1 MSSSP
6 TLQTT
11 ISDMTVDA
19 FISDR
24 GIRLP
29 HRTRSDWSPYYLDL
43 EAMLNRLANVKRE
56 FGLRKAISTRSLTG
70 ETRTLAEILDKEVE
84 KIVLFYLKIQGE
96 IAQHTWLLRERQ
108 AAMLKGDSIVEQEQI
123 DIMCQHFRDVCY
135 EVLELLQFLDFNVTG
150 LRR

>member
-1 MSSSP
+1 
-6 TLQTT
+6 
-11 ISDMTVDA
+11 
-19 FISDR
+19 
-24 GIRLP
+24 
-29 HRTRSDWSPYYLDL
+29 
-43 EAMLNRLANVKRE
+43 MLNRLANVKRE

-108 AAMLKGDSIVEQEQI
+108 AAMLKGDSFVEQEQI

-135 EVLELLQFLDFNVTG
+135 EVVGAAAISRL
-150 LRR
+150 